1 MKYLHLFRHPSLWS
15 RLLVAAALACALP
28 ACVKPEEVNYVQN
41 LVLDQKASIGK
52 EYKIVIK
59 KDDRLFISV
68 SSKNP
73 TLAQMFNKDSG
84 SVSSPR
90 DDERGYFVNTDGDI
104 VFPVLGRI
112 KAVGKTCTQLAND
125 IESEIIREGYI
136 KDPAV
141 SVRLMNFKFSVLG
154 EVSKPG
160 NYEIKGERLTLL
172 EALSKAGDLNMD
184 GNRDIYVIRESQ
196 GERLASKVDLRNSD
210 LFHSPY
216 YYIQQNDVIYVTPS
230 DRKVN
235 TRSEQLQIY
244 PYLISGTSIAM
255 VILAFCI

>member
-1 MKYLHLFRHPSLWS
+1 MKYLNIFRHPVLWS
-15 RLLVAAALACALP
+15 RLLAAGLLLGALP
-28 ACVKPEEVNYVQN
+28 ACVKPEEVNYVQD
-41 LVLDQKASIGK
+41 LVLNQKAAIGK
-52 EYKIVIK
+52 EYKIFIK

-112 KAVGKTCTQLAND
+112 KAAGKTCIQLATD
-125 IESEIIREGYI
+125 IENEILKEGYI

-160 NYEIKGERLTLL
+160 SYEIKGERLTLL

-184 GNRDIYVIRESQ
+184 GNRDIYIIREAN
-196 GERLASKVDLRNSD
+196 GERIASKVDLRSSD
-210 LFHSPY
+210 LFHSPLLLH
-216 YYIQQNDVIYVTPS
+216 PA
-230 DRKVN
+230 
-235 TRSEQLQIY
+235 E
-244 PYLISGTSIAM
+244 
-255 VILAFCI
+255 

>member
-1 MKYLHLFRHPSLWS
+1 MKYLHPFLRSTVWS
-15 RLLVAAALACALP
+15 RLLVGAVLVCVLS

-41 LVLDQKASIGK
+41 LVLDQKSSIGK

-59 KDDRLFISV
+59 KHDRLFISV

-125 IESEIIREGYI
+125 IENEIIREGYI

-184 GNRDIYVIRESQ
+184 GNRDIYIIREAG
-196 GERLASKVDLRNSD
+196 GERIASKVDLRNSD

>member
-1 MKYLHLFRHPSLWS
+1 MKYLHLFRHPSLRS

-73 TLAQMFNKDSG
+73 TLAQMFNKVSG

-112 KAVGKTCTQLAND
+112 KAVG
-125 IESEIIREGYI
+125 
-136 KDPAV
+136 
-141 SVRLMNFKFSVLG
+141 
-154 EVSKPG
+154 
-160 NYEIKGERLTLL
+160 
-172 EALSKAGDLNMD
+172 
-184 GNRDIYVIRESQ
+184 
-196 GERLASKVDLRNSD
+196 
-210 LFHSPY
+210 
-216 YYIQQNDVIYVTPS
+216 
-230 DRKVN
+230 
-235 TRSEQLQIY
+235 
-244 PYLISGTSIAM
+244 
-255 VILAFCI
+255 